1 MSASAVAQS
10 TPNHAL
16 DQTAAYVQRCSGPF
30 GPPLISFTVRHQK
43 PCPRR
48 RWAVWHAS
56 KAAVASLYPAGRG
69 VDTIELSAKCGI
81 RILSRLV
88 PEMTSITIPLSDE
101 RAAQLRVWAEE
112 AGLPPEE
119 FLRRRVEQLLDRPDQ
134 QFQKAA
140 DHLLQKNAELYR
152 RLA

>member
-1 MSASAVAQS
+1 M
-10 TPNHAL
+10 
-16 DQTAAYVQRCSGPF
+16 
-30 GPPLISFTVRHQK
+30 
-43 PCPRR
+43 
-48 RWAVWHAS
+48 
-56 KAAVASLYPAGRG
+56 
-69 VDTIELSAKCGI
+69 CGI
-81 RILSRLV
+81 GILSRVV